1 MGRPLA
7 CRTVASDVPK
17 ATARHETCGLHQFT
31 NAVIQVVFG
40 QIPQAF
46 DLVVRHDVVPL
57 IRILGELVL
66 DHQQGRD
73 MNPDSLTKVEFR
85 KVGAAQANV
94 ERLSMVTS
102 G

>member
-1 MGRPLA
+1 
-7 CRTVASDVPK
+7 
-17 ATARHETCGLHQFT
+17 
-31 NAVIQVVFG
+31 
-40 QIPQAF
+40 
-46 DLVVRHDVVPL
+46 
-57 IRILGELVL
+57 
-66 DHQQGRD
+66 